1 MKYQVLHSRRARY
14 GGMTVSLT
22 VVLIAAVVLLNVM
35 FSTLAY
41 HFSWF
46 VDMTADKLYT
56 VSDHTLSLLTD
67 AIDEENAQRA
77 SEGQEPLQAEILFC
91 SDFNQFEK
99 GSIESYIYNTAH
111 ELELAFPDTI
121 TLDWFDCWLDK
132 KLADS
137 LGVTNS
143 TDVVL
148 RVKDGESRVFKQ
160 KEFFVFSVESSS
172 TPIGYGGERAFA
184 TSLVSLMNGDRP
196 LACLTVN
203 HDEIFYDYQLLYLL
217 RDAGYNYLMLDL
229 YYEDIPEECELLV
242 INNPNADL
250 IVADG
255 ISEISEVEKLNAF
268 TERGGDL
275 MVFMEANTPVLQNLE
290 AFLADWGV
298 GLLRDFD
305 EETERYYNC
314 MVKDSSVALTSDGF
328 TILGDYVTDSAAASV
343 TAPMREADYVPRVV
357 FRDATALTVAQG
369 YTQSGAHDYVSGDR
383 TRSDLFVATAS
394 AQAYANGATLSTE
407 GALPLMSVTRDAS
420 SGAAVMTCTSVQF
433 ATEAYMQSVVFGNN
447 DAMLYLL
454 EDMGKEDILMGLK
467 FKPFS
472 TTTITSITTAQMRN
486 WTLALTLTP
495 AVIIVTVAIFV
506 LVRRK
511 YA

>member
-1 MKYQVLHSRRARY
+1 
-14 GGMTVSLT
+14 MTVSLT
-22 VVLIAAVVLLNVM
+22 AVLIAAVVLLNVM

-46 VDMTADKLYT
+46 IDMTADKLYS
-56 VSDHTLSLLTD
+56 VSDHCIELLAD
-67 AIDEENAQRA
+67 AIDEENALRA
-77 SEGQEPLQAEILFC
+77 KNGEEALQAEILFA

-99 GSIESYIYNTAH
+99 GSIGSYIYNTAH

-121 TLDWFDCWLDK
+121 KLDWFDCWLDK

-148 RVKDGESRVFKQ
+148 RLDNGESRVFKQ
-160 KEFFVFSVESSS
+160 TEFFVFSVGDSS
-172 TPIGYGGERAFA
+172 TPVGYGGERAFA

-196 LACLTVN
+196 LACLTIN

-229 YYEDIPEECELLV
+229 YYDEIPEECELLI

-250 IVADG
+250 IDADG
-255 ISEISEVEKLNAF
+255 VSEISEVKKLEAF

-275 MVFMEANTPVLQNLE
+275 VVFLESDTPVLQNLE
-290 AFLADWGV
+290 GVLASWGF

-305 EETERYYNC
+305 EETERDYNC
-314 MVKDSSVALTSDGF
+314 MVKDTSVALTSDGY
-328 TILGDYVTDSAAASV
+328 TILGEYVTSSAAANV
-343 TAPMREADYVPRVV
+343 TAEMRASEYVPLVV
-357 FRDATALTVAQG
+357 FRDATALTVAPG
-369 YTQSGAHDYVSGDR
+369 FTANGNGDYTAGDR

-394 AQAYANGATLSTE
+394 AQAHANGKVLSTD
-407 GALPLMSVTRDAS
+407 GALPLMSMTRDAS
-420 SGAAVMTCTSVQF
+420 SGATVVVCSSVQF
-433 ATEAYMQSVVFGNN
+433 TTEDYMQSVVFGNN
-447 DAMLYLL
+447 DALLYLL

-472 TTTITSITTAQMRN
+472 TTTISSITTAQMRN
-486 WTLALTLTP
+486 WTIALSVTP
-495 AVIIVTVAIFV
+495 AVLIVTVAIFI